1 MSISLPPSEHKQS
14 PRPARPK
21 AAPLFP
27 PYIGTHTLPVPTAL
41 AGTEQGC
48 LLCARK
54 LFTKEITLIKGIKIA
69 GKDGKH
75 FVERSVDTRGNG
87 AVNKIGG
94 DRHRG
99 RSSQAAIMQG

>member
-1 MSISLPPSEHKQS
+1 MPAPSLS
-14 PRPARPK
+14 PWYLVGLSK
-21 AAPLFP
+21 AA
-27 PYIGTHTLPVPTAL
+27 
-41 AGTEQGC
+41 C

-94 DRHRG
+94 DRHTE
-99 RSSQAAIMQG
+99 RSSQATAGQCRSSWDRQVARMALADVEP